1 VIRES
6 ARVRT
11 PSRRT
16 TLAVALF
23 VVLSVAYVGSI
34 GVRASRGAAITGDE
48 PFYLLTT
55 QSLLQDGD
63 LDLTQQYEA
72 RSYRSFFDHPD
83 GLWRQSV
90 PRADGVLL
98 SPHNPGLSVLLLP
111 GFAVGGLLGAQV
123 ELLLL
128 TALAFALGFVLV
140 DRLTGRTT
148 LAWWLTLGLGLT
160 ATAFVYATEVYPE
173 GPAALALV
181 GGVLLV
187 TGRRLGPG
195 RAAALVGACTAIPW
209 LGVKYAPLAGVVA
222 VAGLWRATPAG
233 RVTIAGLGAAS
244 AVAFVWFHAATFG
257 GLTPYGVN
265 TVYAGGSTG
274 EIVADHLGFVDR
286 GYRIWGLFVDRRFG
300 IGRWA
305 PLLLLVVPGL
315 ALAFRRGWAHRLVCV
330 LVLVQVAIATFVAIT
345 MMGWWFP
352 GRTMVTVFPLLALPL
367 VALLERAGR
376 AATILAV
383 SLGAWSVANTIS
395 LAVAGHSGEVVVA
408 VDPFELGAAPFR
420 LTAGLFPSYVA
431 WTSGTIALTALWL
444 AAAVVAVVWALR
456 TGGRRP
462 AVVGRPVEE
471 APVMAV
477 PAGSPR

>member
-1 VIRES
+1 VIPEPAS
-6 ARVRT
+6 VRA

-34 GVRASRGAAITGDE
+34 GVRASRGASITGDE

-98 SPHNPGLSVLLLP
+98 SPHNPGLSILVLP

-123 ELLLL
+123 ELLVL
-128 TALAFALGFVLV
+128 TALAFALAFVLA
-140 DRLTGRTT
+140 DRLTGNTT

-181 GGVLLV
+181 AGVLLV
-187 TGRRLGPG
+187 TGRRLGPA
-195 RAAALVGACTAIPW
+195 RAAALIGACTAIPW
-209 LGVKYAPLAGVVA
+209 LGVKYAPLAGVLA
-222 VAGLWRATPAG
+222 IAGLWRATPAG
-233 RVTIAGLGAAS
+233 RAMIAGLGAAS
-244 AVAFVWFHAATFG
+244 AVAFVAFHVATFG

-274 EIVADHLGFVDR
+274 EIVADHFGFVDR
-286 GYRIWGLFVDRRFG
+286 AYRVWGLFVDRRFG

-315 ALAFRRGWAHRLVCV
+315 ALAFRKDWAHRLVCV

-367 VALLERAGR
+367 VALLERARR
-376 AATILAV
+376 AATVLAAA
-383 SLGAWSVANTIS
+383 LGAWSVANTIA
-395 LAVAGHSGEVVVA
+395 LALAGHTGEVVIA

-420 LTAGLFPSYVA
+420 LTAGLFPSYTA
-431 WTSGTIALTALWL
+431 WTTGTVVLTVLWL

-456 TGGRRP
+456 SGDRSP
-462 AVVGRPVEE
+462 VVVRPVEE
-471 APVMAV
+471 TQPVAV
-477 PAGSPR
+477 PAGSDR